1 MVTAP
6 RPFDIERHAQA
17 EAWGLVVRVAVVAS
31 LLAAAAALT
40 LTALVG
46 LSPVP
51 VVACLGLAGLL
62 VGLRL
67 PAAWPPRPSLLS
79 D

>member
-17 EAWGLVVRVAVVAS
+17 EAWGLVVRVAVVVS
-31 LLAAAAALT
+31 LLAAATALALT
-40 LTALVG
+40 TFVG
-46 LSPVP
+46 LSAAP
-51 VVACLGLAGLL
+51 VVAALGLVGLL

-67 PAAWPPRPSLLS
+67 PAARPPRLTLS
-79 D
+79 TD